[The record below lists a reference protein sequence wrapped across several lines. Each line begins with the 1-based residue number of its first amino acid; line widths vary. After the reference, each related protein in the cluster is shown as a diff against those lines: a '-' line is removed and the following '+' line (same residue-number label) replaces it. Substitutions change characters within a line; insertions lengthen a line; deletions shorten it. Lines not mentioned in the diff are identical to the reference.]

1 MGHLAMDTYWE
12 QALHQ
17 NTAVIFNLALSRMER
32 VVVTS
37 VPYQI
42 HRNGDTGHHFLASAQ
57 PENPEKPAK
66 N

>member
-1 MGHLAMDTYWE
+1 MDTYWE

-17 NTAVIFNLALSRMER
+17 NSAVMFNLALSRMDR

-42 HRNGDTGHHFLASAQ
+42 HRNGVAEEQSEPSHS
-57 PENPEKPAK
+57 
-66 N
+66 